1 MVGSME
7 EGRTLVQH
15 ALKSLARPGDRI
27 VALHVVEFVPCPHDG
42 SRKPVGDANSAMLM
56 RHVDEVHAICQKLF
70 AGLVKEGARAQVATG
85 PSIVSLFYGHV
96 WRGSQTARAGGPVY
110 LPVTPTEVM
119 AMVLAAAQV
128 GIQVCV
134 RFGGEAKEVLAEKAR
149 ALGATHLVVGSPAKN
164 LLRSQADRLGT
175 VVRKKRDPGEVLCKL
190 LSTSCTV
197 LCVKKG
203 QVAYESQ
210 GFCRE
215 DVEVVEQQ
223 EVEGGRAVSSL
234 QPLSSVPPSL
244 ISWHAAT
251 ADGTAMALRT
261 STRDA
266 SLLLP
271 STPTAVPRRPPASA
285 DSSPRSTMSLSTFS
299 SPRSEHGLSAGAF
312 EQSPLRSSSA
322 PLDAW
327 RLGYSEP
334 IAEAGEEQQPR
345 GAKKA
350 LVRLLSLGKTSAKA

>member
-1 MVGSME
+1 MKAPPPRKIVVGVRSQEKWLPMVGSME
-7 EGRTLVQH
+7 EGRALVQH

-27 VALHVVEFVPCPHDG
+27 IALHVVEFLPCPHDG

-56 RHVDEVHAICQKLF
+56 GHVDEVQAICQKLF
-70 AGLVKEGARAQVATG
+70 AGLVKEGARAQV
-85 PSIVSLFYGHV
+85 
-96 WRGSQTARAGGPVY
+96 
-110 LPVTPTEVM
+110 
-119 AMVLAAAQV
+119 

-134 RFGGEAKEVLAEKAR
+134 RFGGEAKVVLAEKVC

-164 LLRSQADRLGT
+164 LL
-175 VVRKKRDPGEVLCKL
+175 RKKRDPGEVLCKL

-203 QVAYESQ
+203 QVAFESQ

-215 DVEVVEQQ
+215 DVEVVEQP
-223 EVEGGRAVSSL
+223 EVNGGRAASSL
-234 QPLSSVPPSL
+234 QRRSSMPPSL
-244 ISWHAAT
+244 ISWHAAA
-251 ADGTAMALRT
+251 ADGTAMALQT

-312 EQSPLRSSSA
+312 EQSPSRSSA
-322 PLDAW
+322 HPLDAW

-345 GAKKA
+345 ETKKA
-350 LVRLLSLGKTSAKA
+350 LVRLLSLRKTSARA